1 MDACARAR
9 LRDLELCRTMS
20 EDVRFAA
27 PSCGPPNPVSLAEN
41 LGSCQQDSDCI
52 SAPLNLAPNA
62 EAQPKG
68 KHHDIPHTT
77 NDAPQLGTVSDCHD
91 EGALLEFSRDC
102 LPV

>member
-1 MDACARAR
+1 
-9 LRDLELCRTMS
+9 MS

-41 LGSCQQDSDCI
+41 LGSCQQDSGCI
-52 SAPLNLAPNA
+52 SALLNLAPDA

-68 KHHDIPHTT
+68 KQYYIPHTT
-77 NDAPQLGTVSDCHD
+77 NDVPQLGTVSHCHD